1 MGDMSNWIINPIDAV
16 VLAVL
21 IISAGVAFL
30 RGFFREVS
38 SIASWFGA
46 ILVTV
51 YSYFALRPV
60 ARGMIDSTLLADA
73 VTIGSI
79 FLISLIL
86 LSLLGRAIADYV
98 RQSRKG
104 AIDRSLGFLFGV
116 IRGGG
121 VLCLLYIGLVQI
133 AAVNQTPIWL
143 KDAKSNDLL
152 RLGAEGLL
160 KLVPPESRPSLEWNR
175 EPTGA
180 GTTAAVGGDG
190 LAATGP
196 AAPTAA
202 GLNPDA
208 AGDGAGKIGY
218 KLDQR
223 QALENLFR
231 IQRPDGQNTDGENT
245 DAAPAGDA
253 GGGSSH

>member
-51 YSYFALRPV
+51 YSYFSLRPV

-86 LSLLGRAIADYV
+86 LSLLGRAISDYV
-98 RQSRKG
+98 RQSRIG
-104 AIDRSLGFLFGV
+104 AIDRSLGFLFGLV
-116 IRGGG
+116 RGGV

-133 AAVNQTPIWL
+133 AAVNETPNWM
-143 KDAKSNDLL
+143 KEAKSNDLL

-160 KLVPPESRPSLEWNR
+160 KLVPPDSRPSLEWNK

-180 GTTAAVGGDG
+180 GITAAVGSDG
-190 LAATGP
+190 PAATGP
-196 AAPTAA
+196 AAA
-202 GLNPDA
+202 GLSPDA

-218 KLDQR
+218 KPDQR

-231 IQRPDGQNTDGENT
+231 IQRPDGQNTDGKNT
-245 DAAPAGDA
+245 DVVPAGGA
-253 GGGSSH
+253 GGGSPH